1 MEDNFLPYKPKTK
14 DEITYFVNTRQKTY
28 MYSTEIYIPNKPY
41 EKLIAG
47 YEPTEKKPKKQTSP
61 APLSLEE
68 KNTHSKQRAYSA
80 IKDIALSN
88 IFELFVTFTFKSGRD
103 NPDLCKAKMSGWLKR
118 QRKND
123 KSFQYIIVS
132 EFHKDAVSIHFHAL
146 ISGYK
151 GNVVRAINPKTGSP
165 LVKGRRK
172 VYDFPNYTLG
182 HSEVYYIGDTE
193 EDRIKSAFYLTK
205 YIRKDM
211 PSFSNKKRYWS
222 SRGLNKP
229 TTVDNP
235 EEWFFHVTPD
245 HFIETPYGKF
255 LYYDNKRIEI
265 FLK

>member
-1 MEDNFLPYKPKTK
+1 MEDNNSLYKPKLK
-14 DEITYFVNTRQKTY
+14 HEVTYLVNTRQKTY
-28 MYSTEIYIPNKPY
+28 KYSTEIYIPNKPY

-47 YEPTEKKPKKQTSP
+47 YEPTEKETRKQTP
-61 APLSLEE
+61 ANILSSED
-68 KNTHSKQRAYSA
+68 KDTQSKQRAYSA

-88 IFELFVTFTFKSGRD
+88 IFELFATFTFKSGRD
-103 NPDLCKAKMSGWLKR
+103 NPDQCKAKMSGWLKR

-132 EFHKDAVSIHFHAL
+132 EFHKDGISIHFHAL

-151 GNVVRAINPKTGSP
+151 GNISRAINPKTGKP

-182 HSEVYYIGDTE
+182 HSEVYYIGDSE

-205 YIRKDM
+205 YIRKEM

-229 TTVDNP
+229 ITIDNP
-235 EEWFFHVTPD
+235 EEWFFSITPD

-265 FLK
+265 FLA